1 MPRIK
6 KIPFQQKA
14 ERYRVNNA
22 FLAALPYWVKYAIVI
37 AWKECEKELEGFK

>member
-14 ERYRVNNA
+14 KRYRVNNA
-22 FLAALPYWVKYAIVI
+22 FLASARASGITGVLMPVNAGYLCK
-37 AWKECEKELEGFK
+37 